1 MNTDK
6 PGRPASPRRQPE
18 AVRLLDKVR
27 KTIERHG
34 LAGTGDKILIAY
46 SGGADSTALLEVLL
60 RLRDALSLRLALAHF
75 NHLLRRTAGDDEE
88 FAAEQARRHG
98 LPLYLGREDIRAYA
112 AEAGLNLEEAG
123 RGRRYEFLRTTAVR
137 VGANR
142 IATGHNMTDQAET
155 VILRIL
161 RGTGPTGLGGISPS
175 VAGLIIRPLLDV
187 ERGEIEA
194 FLRAEGIRWREDES
208 NQDRRYLRNRVR
220 LDLIPYLKTDF
231 EPAVVR
237 QLARLAEICREED
250 AFPRGSDRPAGVM
263 KTPAVEGEA
272 ALDAS
277 ELAGLPIAA
286 ARRLVRDFLLGARG
300 DLRRLAFLDI
310 EAVRLL
316 GEHKE
321 HSLPG
326 GPVIRRDGG
335 RIRVSGKREP
345 VPPTPFHYV
354 WNGRGTLRTD
364 ESGPG
369 WRAETCPAAEAGV
382 LAHDDAARA
391 YLDADKVKLPL
402 IVRPRKEG
410 DRYQPLGA
418 PGRKKLKEIM
428 RARGVPL
435 DERDRLPVFLCEGK
449 IAWVPGLPV
458 AEEFK
463 VTPATKKLLI
473 IRRS

>member
-1 MNTDK
+1 M
-6 PGRPASPRRQPE
+6 
-18 AVRLLDKVR
+18 
-27 KTIERHG
+27 
-34 LAGTGDKILIAY
+34 
-46 SGGADSTALLEVLL
+46 
-60 RLRDALSLRLALAHF
+60 
-75 NHLLRRTAGDDEE
+75 
-88 FAAEQARRHG
+88 
-98 LPLYLGREDIRAYA
+98 
-112 AEAGLNLEEAG
+112 
-123 RGRRYEFLRTTAVR
+123 
-137 VGANR
+137 
-142 IATGHNMTDQAET
+142 
-155 VILRIL
+155 
-161 RGTGPTGLGGISPS
+161 
-175 VAGLIIRPLLDV
+175 
-187 ERGEIEA
+187 
-194 FLRAEGIRWREDES
+194 
-208 NQDRRYLRNRVR
+208 
-220 LDLIPYLKTDF
+220 
-231 EPAVVR
+231 
-237 QLARLAEICREED
+237 
-250 AFPRGSDRPAGVM
+250 
-263 KTPAVEGEA
+263 
-272 ALDAS
+272 
-277 ELAGLPIAA
+277 
-286 ARRLVRDFLLGARG
+286 
-300 DLRRLAFLDI
+300 
-310 EAVRLL
+310 RLL

-449 IAWVPGLPV
+449 IVWVPGLPV

-463 VTPATKKLLI
+463 VTPATKNLLI